1 MQRILSS
8 RFSSLLRKQKCG
20 FAEMDKFKQS
30 FLSTT
35 NLPYIEAL
43 YESWLK
49 DKDSVSPSFPAYFKL
64 IEKGRDPYEAFE
76 HPSAVHAAPVAAA
89 TGTDA
94 VKEVTKQLKMRLM
107 IEGYRSF
114 GHQFAKI
121 DPLYLPQ
128 NKNLHGKLHEDSIKA
143 TSFGF
148 NPNDMNETIT
158 VQNMRGEGRDNG
170 PYTIQQRSRDPRQR
184 QRRVPNVLDKCV
196 KIAIAFRQKFS
207 KDFFTDIIRF
217 RPYGHNEQDQPNFTQ
232 PHVRQDQESPSQLQ
246 NLLGKTGDSPDLVKV
261 ERVV

>member
-8 RFSSLLRKQKCG
+8 RFSSLLRKHKCG

-49 DKDSVSPSFPAYFKL
+49 DKDSVSPSFAAYFEL

-76 HPSAVHAAPVAAA
+76 HPSAVHASPVAAA

-170 PYTIQQRSRDPRQR
+170 PYSIQQFENYLTSVYCDKVGFEYNHLLSKEERDFIKMELEEKIELLQR
-184 QRRVPNVLDKCV
+184 QEPTKEEQLSTLHRLAKDQ
-196 KIAIAFRQKFS
+196 AFIDFLGNKFS
-207 KDFFTDIIRF
+207 
-217 RPYGHNEQDQPNFTQ
+217 NFK
-232 PHVRQDQESPSQLQ
+232 HPSTVLPE
-246 NLLGKTGDSPDLVKV
+246 LSRK
-261 ERVV
+261 